1 MTMDTGFGPSA
12 LATPANGIT
21 IARLAATPLLLYV
34 VLRSSPSYGAFVFWF
49 LLSCTDGVDGWL
61 ARRQGTTRSGAFL
74 DPLADK
80 FVVLGA
86 MAALVATGQFWWL
99 PVSLIAIREVGIS
112 AYRASVGRHGVSVPA
127 RPLAKAK
134 TVVQDLAVGFAV
146 MPAVG
151 TRHPGF
157 ATGWLWAAVVLTV
170 WSGALYLIDGAK
182 TATSGTV
189 DAM

>member
-1 MTMDTGFGPSA
+1 M
-12 LATPANGIT
+12 
-21 IARLAATPLLLYV
+21 ARLAATPLLLYV
-34 VLRSSPSYGAFVFWF
+34 VLHSSPSYGALAFWF
-49 LLSCTDGVDGWL
+49 FLSCTDGVDGWL

-99 PVSLIAIREVGIS
+99 PVAIIASREVGIS
-112 AYRASVGRHGVSVPA
+112 VYRASVGRHGVSVPA

-146 MPAVG
+146 TPGVG
-151 TRHPGF
+151 NHHHGF
-157 ATGWLWAAVVLTV
+157 ASAWLWAAVVLTV
-170 WSGALYLIDGAK
+170 WSGALYLLDGTKA
-182 TATSGTV
+182 APPGRV
-189 DAM
+189 DAV